1 MVYCQRQE
9 KGFPGQDKERSP
21 CPSPSIPQCKSN
33 GTLGQ
38 MFHLTCRPQANYRTQ
53 LILRADILQGGS
65 DREYLGTPQ
74 ILLVNGT
81 TVEEIINAKTLE
93 CQLRHG

>member
-1 MVYCQRQE
+1 M
-9 KGFPGQDKERSP
+9 
-21 CPSPSIPQCKSN
+21 PSEIFCHTSS
-33 GTLGQ
+33 
-38 MFHLTCRPQANYRTQ
+38 LTYYPQANYRTQ

-81 TVEEIINAKTLE
+81 TIEEIINAKTLE
-93 CQLRHG
+93 CQLIHG